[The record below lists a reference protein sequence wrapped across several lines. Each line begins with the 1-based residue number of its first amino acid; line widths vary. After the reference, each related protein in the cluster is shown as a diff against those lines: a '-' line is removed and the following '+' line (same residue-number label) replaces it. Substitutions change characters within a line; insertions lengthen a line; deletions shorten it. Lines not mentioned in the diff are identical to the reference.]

1 MIEKLTSHSMCVCAC
16 VFFECV
22 CVCEYESTEMNHG
35 TLLKRKAQTV
45 AD

>member
-1 MIEKLTSHSMCVCAC
+1 MIEKFTSHSMGVCL
-16 VFFECV
+16 
-22 CVCEYESTEMNHG
+22 CVCEYESTEMSHG